1 MALSREEIAARYG
14 TALFGYAQDNKVLD
28 TVYDEMMELK
38 KAAVANP
45 KFISVLS
52 DPILSSKDKKS
63 LLTAVEKDFSDEVQ
77 GFLNLLLEYNRFAD
91 LIDIIDEFALLYDD
105 EKKIAAGT
113 ATTATTAVKLDD
125 DQLKRLGDS
134 YAKKYDLNAV
144 RLENKVDPSILG
156 GVVLRV
162 KDCVIDGSV
171 KNRLKK
177 IRAQIIDKN

>member
-38 KAAVANP
+38 KAAVTNP

-52 DPILSSKDKKS
+52 DPILSSKDKKF

-113 ATTATTAVKLDD
+113 ATTAVKLDD

-134 YAKKYDLNAV
+134 YAKKYDLNSV

-156 GVVLRV
+156 GVVLQV
-162 KDCVIDGSV
+162 KDRVIDGSV

>member
-63 LLTAVEKDFSDEVQ
+63 LITAVEKDFSDEVQ

-91 LIDIIDEFALLYDD
+91 EFGETGA
-105 EKKIAAGT
+105 
-113 ATTATTAVKLDD
+113 
-125 DQLKRLGDS
+125 KRLIEILDNYKG
-134 YAKKYDLNAV
+134 ANGKKYADDNRAIRNWV
-144 RLENKVDPSILG
+144 VDRYKEETKHQEKG
-156 GVVLRV
+156 GNWIV
-162 KDCVIDGSV
+162 GH
-171 KNRLKK
+171 
-177 IRAQIIDKN
+177 

>member
-63 LLTAVEKDFSDEVQ
+63 LLTAVEKDFSDEVR

-91 LIDIIDEFALLYDD
+91 LIDIVDEFALLYDD
-105 EKKIAAGT
+105 EKKIATG
-113 ATTATTAVKLDD
+113 TATTAVKLDD

-134 YAKKYDLNAV
+134 YAKKYNLNVV

-156 GVVLRV
+156 GVVLQV
-162 KDCVIDGSV
+162 KDRVIDGSV